1 MDPVVFFSFFSAAA
15 AVSSRSFMYCA
26 KSHGSQ
32 RETGWAKLPGVKERI
47 QCCQRENTFP
57 ELFACIWNSSYGP
70 LLNLVL
76 HSNCLSPLS
85 KMDRPTAKGRL
96 FLLHGWRKSFSRSTR
111 RTFALAFYLSFKAN
125 GCKAGLTLVNN
136 CIRMAI
142 DAHGTHI
149 EMYNI

>member
-47 QCCQRENTFP
+47 QYCQRENTFP

-111 RTFALAFYLSFKAN
+111 RTLLWPFTCPLKQMGARP
-125 GCKAGLTLVNN
+125 G
-136 CIRMAI
+136 
-142 DAHGTHI
+142 
-149 EMYNI
+149 